1 MEQAA
6 TNLVE
11 VAADFVSLWNP
22 KSSSWVNVREVF
34 VEKGQITSP
43 VTVTIPVADEVE
55 TLLTY
60 PNPTAAQIPDLK
72 GLMAYLEQQ
81 QRLAGP
87 GVTNKYVNVKRK
99 NYFIFEGDTHITN
112 KLITVQNVKRP
123 TFTDVY
129 APTLTTKKIIHQ
141 KVVRPTT
148 IFENASPL

>member
-22 KSSSWVNVREVF
+22 KSRSWVNVREVF

-99 NYFIFEGDTHITN
+99 NYFIFEGDTHIT
-112 KLITVQNVKRP
+112 KKKRSQ
-123 TFTDVY
+123 Y
-129 APTLTTKKIIHQ
+129 K
-141 KVVRPTT
+141 
-148 IFENASPL
+148 S